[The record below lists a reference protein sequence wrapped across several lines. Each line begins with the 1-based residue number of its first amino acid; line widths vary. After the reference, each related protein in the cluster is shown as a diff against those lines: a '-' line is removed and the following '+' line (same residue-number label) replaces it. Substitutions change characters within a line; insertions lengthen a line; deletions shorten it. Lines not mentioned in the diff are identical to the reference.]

1 VITVVADAAQ
11 TDFQVAVDCRYVEA
25 ESKPDQDRYVFAYTI
40 TIRNHGEAAGQLLN
54 RHWRVTDG
62 QGDVQEVEGPGV
74 VGQQPRI
81 PPGDSFRY
89 TSAALIST
97 PVGAMHG
104 HYEFQRDDGQRFLVE
119 IPPFSLCIPA
129 MVH

>member
-1 VITVVADAAQ
+1 MTDIAT
-11 TDFQVAVDCRYVEA
+11 TDFAVEVESRYVER
-25 ESKPDQDRYVFAYTI
+25 ESDPAGDRYVFAYTI
-40 TIRNHGEAAGQLLN
+40 TIRNNGEAAGQLMN
-54 RHWRVTDG
+54 RHWWVTDG
-62 QGDVQEVEGPGV
+62 QGDVQEVQGPGV

-81 PPGDSFRY
+81 PPGESFRY

-104 HYEFQRDDGQRFLVE
+104 HYEFQRDDGEPFEVE
-119 IPPFSLCIPA
+119 IPAFSLCVPA

>member
-1 VITVVADAAQ
+1 MKFT
-11 TDFQVAVDCRYVEA
+11 VEA
-25 ESKPDQDRYVFAYTI
+25 ESRYVEQESDPANERYVFAYTI
-40 TIRNHGEAAGQLLN
+40 IIRNRSAAAGRLMN
-54 RHWRVTDG
+54 RHWWVTDG

-81 PPGDSFRY
+81 PPGESFRY
-89 TSAALIST
+89 TSAALIAT

-104 HYEFQRDDGQRFLVE
+104 SYQFQDDDGEVFDVE
-119 IPPFSLCIPA
+119 IPAFSLCVPT

>member
-1 VITVVADAAQ
+1 MAQ
-11 TDFQVAVDCRYVEA
+11 AEQTGFEVAVECRYVEG
-25 ESKPDQDRYVFAYTI
+25 ESEPAGDRYVFAYTI
-40 TIRNHGEAAGQLLN
+40 TIRNQGDAAGQLRN
-54 RHWRVTDG
+54 RHWWVTDG
-62 QGDVQEVEGPGV
+62 QGHVQEVEGPGV

-89 TSAALIST
+89 TSAALITT

-104 HYEFQRDDGQRFLVE
+104 HYEFQRDDGQQFLVE
-119 IPPFSLCIPA
+119 IPPFSLCIPT

>member
-1 VITVVADAAQ
+1 MDFAVEAQ
-11 TDFQVAVDCRYVEA
+11 SRYVPQ
-25 ESKPDQDRYVFAYTI
+25 ESDPRRERYVFAYTI
-40 TIRNHGEAAGQLLN
+40 TIRNQSGRTGQLLN
-54 RHWRVTDG
+54 RHWWVTDG
-62 QGDVQEVEGPGV
+62 GGKVQEVSGAGV

-81 PPGDSFRY
+81 PPGESFCY

-104 HYEFQRDDGQRFLVE
+104 HYEFRGDDGEFFEVE
-119 IPPFSLCIPA
+119 IPAFSLCVPS